1 MRWLGIFRANLL
13 ITVCRNLLFLDICEW
28 TILSLNIFPFD
39 FYITSGK
46 YNICQFCSTHGVK
59 WRQHQSVSIII
70 NYYCSHGIRDFHK
83 KKFNSIFTWLS
94 FNGKKNTPIICF
106 SATKTKILVSIFLL
120 YKIIFLKSSMN
131 SKWNAKFR
139 WIYTKEDST
148 TCAFPPTNILSLSL
162 SLLINYFFDKR
173 KIHIYLVEGPFK
185 QST

>member
-1 MRWLGIFRANLL
+1 MISILPQVNTIYVSFAQHMVWNDVSTRVCPSLL
-13 ITVCRNLLFLDICEW
+13 ITTVHTVYEI
-28 TILSLNIFPFD
+28 
-39 FYITSGK
+39 
-46 YNICQFCSTHGVK
+46 
-59 WRQHQSVSIII
+59 SI
-70 NYYCSHGIRDFHK
+70 K